1 MNHPSATTRRL
12 AHLTLRATTAAVL
25 GILPAW
31 HAQAQT
37 ATTESTTA
45 ATTAATQ
52 APPATMAEIAVTAQQ
67 DATTEHSGSYT
78 TTGPLASGTRLDLAP
93 RETPQSLSIV
103 TRERM
108 EEQGLQTLAETMQQ
122 VTGIYVNYND
132 TERITYNARGY
143 AVNNFQV
150 DGMLNL
156 FGSSLKANG
165 DNVVYDRIEVVR
177 GATGLTTGAGD
188 PSATINQVRKRPT
201 REFQASGA
209 LRIGSY
215 DLRRAELDVGGPL
228 AFDGKL
234 RGRFVTAKQ
243 KAGSFRPMYEQ
254 DLSAL
259 YGILE
264 ADLGPATTVAVGY
277 ERQKSDPRGSTWGT
291 VPYWNADGSL
301 ANLPSDLNLST
312 PWSSWN
318 MDEKKTFAT
327 LEHRISADWRLRA
340 GWTKADRVQ
349 DGSLYFGYGGYP
361 RADGSGIT
369 VAYNRFPV
377 DETMDVLEV
386 NVDGKFNLFGRRHD
400 VVFGW
405 GKADRGMVSQRVTL
419 GAMPAGYDQIPNWQT
434 WTGDV
439 PQFPTTVEA
448 VPASIGSV
456 DQKAMFVATRLNLAD
471 DLKAV
476 IGVRH
481 GDYQTT
487 TRNFNADGTVA
498 STTGYTVGSVNTP
511 YVGLLYDL
519 DEQWTVYTAYTS
531 IFQPQNLRDRNN
543 DLLDPVDGNNIE
555 AGIKA
560 ELFDRRVNFSA
571 AVFRSEKDNVG
582 EIDDSVPPNSLPGA
596 VQAYRSTGK
605 GTRVDGFEAEVAG
618 QVLRDWNLS
627 AGYSHTRSRD
637 ARGNPLSTVVP
648 RNMLKVFTSYRFGA
662 ERRYSV
668 GGGVNW
674 QSSMWSTAQQPT
686 GSYTAKGAPITAP
699 SRISQGSIWLASLM
713 ASYRINDHFTASVN
727 VNNLFDKTYYNRVGF
742 YHGLHYADPRTA
754 SATLRAV
761 F

>member
-1 MNHPSATTRRL
+1 MSHSSASARRL
-12 AHLTLRATTAAVL
+12 AHLTLRATAAAIL
-25 GILPAW
+25 GALPAW

-37 ATTESTTA
+37 
-45 ATTAATQ
+45 TQ
-52 APPATMAEIAVTAQQ
+52 QEPPATMAEIEVKADK

-78 TTGPLASGTRLDLAP
+78 TTGPVASGTRLDLTP
-93 RETPQSLSIV
+93 RETPQSLSVV

-132 TERITYNARGY
+132 TERVNYNARGY

-201 REFQASGA
+201 REFQANAA
-209 LRIGSY
+209 LRIGTY

-228 AFDGKL
+228 AFDGRL
-234 RGRFVTAKQ
+234 RGRFVVAKQ
-243 KAGSFRPMYEQ
+243 KAESFRPMYEQ
-254 DLSAL
+254 DLGAL

-327 LEHRISADWRLRA
+327 LEHRINADWRLRA

-386 NVDGKFNLFGRRHD
+386 NVDGKFDLFGRRHD

-405 GKADRGMVSQRVTL
+405 GKADRETVSGRVTL
-419 GAMPAGYDQIPNWQT
+419 GAMPDGYDRIPNWQT
-434 WTGDV
+434 WTGNV
-439 PQFPTTVEA
+439 PQFPATIEP
-448 VPASIGSV
+448 VPNSIGSV
-456 DQKAMFVATRLNLAD
+456 DQKAAFIATRLNLTD
-471 DLKAV
+471 ELKAV
-476 IGVRH
+476 VGMRH
-481 GDYQTT
+481 GDYTTT
-487 TRNFNADGTVA
+487 TRNFSAAGA
-498 STTGYTVGSVNTP
+498 STGTTGYSLNAINTP

-519 DEQWTVYTAYTS
+519 NRDWTVYTAYTS

-543 DLLDPVDGNNIE
+543 DFLEPVDGDNIE

-571 AVFRSEKDNVG
+571 AVFKSQKDNVG

-605 GTRVDGFEAEVAG
+605 GNKVDGFEVEASG

-637 ARGNPLSTVVP
+637 ARGNPINTVVP
-648 RNMLKVFTSYRFGA
+648 RNLLKVFTTYRFGA
-662 ERRYSV
+662 ERRYTV

-674 QSSMWSTAQQPT
+674 QSNLWNTAARPT
-686 GSYTAKGAPITAP
+686 GAFNANGAPVTAP

-742 YHGLHYADPRTA
+742 YNGLHYAEPRTA